1 MTEHEFTD
9 LLGGIDPA
17 LIARA
22 EARVPVRKKQSFRRT
37 VIVLAAALLVLS
49 TLLSVA
55 AIASFPKT
63 YDLDYEIPKH
73 EYANKIAQIYYA
85 AGRFVF

>member
-22 EARVPVRKKQSFRRT
+22 EARVPVRKK
-37 VIVLAAALLVLS
+37 
-49 TLLSVA
+49 
-55 AIASFPKT
+55 
-63 YDLDYEIPKH
+63 
-73 EYANKIAQIYYA
+73 
-85 AGRFVF
+85 